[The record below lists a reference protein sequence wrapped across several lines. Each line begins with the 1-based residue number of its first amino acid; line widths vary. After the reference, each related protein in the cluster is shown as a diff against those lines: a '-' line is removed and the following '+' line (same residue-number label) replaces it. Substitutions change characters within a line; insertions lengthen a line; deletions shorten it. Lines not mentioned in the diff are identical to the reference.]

1 MSNNKITKTEQKNI
15 NKMFWRSFT
24 LYASFGYA
32 NHGATGFLYSVLPF
46 LEENYEGEELKQ
58 AMERNIVWFNTTHP
72 FSTFIMGLVASMEK
86 ENSENPNF
94 DTESINAVKT
104 SLMGPLAGIG
114 DSLFWGILRIIA
126 AGIAIGLGTQGNILA
141 PIAFILIY
149 NVPSIALRYFNAK
162 TGYMLGSSYLE
173 KVYESGL
180 IHILTK
186 AASSLGLFMI
196 GAMSVSFIS
205 FNTSLEIVF
214 SADNIMVVQEVLDQ
228 IFVGLI
234 PLVYTLGSHYLMSK
248 KKWSFNRILII
259 TIAICL
265 VLSFIGV
272 V

>member
-1 MSNNKITKTEQKNI
+1 MSKNQLTKQEEKNI

-24 LYASFGYA
+24 LFSSFGYA

-46 LEENYEGEELKQ
+46 LEEYYEGDELKE

-86 ENSENPNF
+86 ENSENPDF
-94 DTESINAVKT
+94 DTDSINAVKT

-114 DSLFWGILRIIA
+114 DSIFWGIIRIIA
-126 AGIAIGLGTQGNILA
+126 AGIAIGLGMQGNVLA
-141 PIAFILIY
+141 PIVFILIY
-149 NVPSIALRYFNAK
+149 NIPSIVLRYYNARI
-162 TGYMLGSSYLE
+162 GYQLGSTYLE

-196 GAMSVSFIS
+196 GAMTVSFIS
-205 FNTSLEIVF
+205 FSTSLEIVF
-214 SADNIMVVQEVLDQ
+214 SPDNKMVVQEVLDQ
-228 IFVGLI
+228 LFVGLI
-234 PLVYTLGSHYLMSK
+234 PLVYTLGSHHLMSK
-248 KKWSFNRILII
+248 KKWSFNKVLVV

-265 VLSFIGV
+265 VLSFLGV